1 MSNQFTE
8 AEIERIKEEIL
19 DENPDIKDENCIE
32 FDEALK
38 ERFINDEFN
47 SYYGNPSLTAH
58 ERNR

>member
-1 MSNQFTE
+1 MSNRFTE

-19 DENPDIKDENCIE
+19 EENPNIKDENCIE
-32 FDEALK
+32 FDEAFK
-38 ERFINDEFN
+38 EHCIGKEYW